1 MRALL
6 IAILGVFI
14 LTALS
19 LSYAG
24 AGTVADDVVEVA
36 KENPGKTAGVAGCIA
51 VIIAPPAWGWCA
63 LTLIGGAAIDGDL
76 QPIFDK
82 LTE

>member
-14 LTALS
+14 LTAPS

-24 AGTVADDVVEVA
+24 AETVVDDVVAVA
-36 KENPGKTAGVAGCIA
+36 KENPGKTAGAAGCVA
-51 VIIAPPAWGWCA
+51 VIIAPPSWAWCA

-76 QPIFDK
+76 QSFLDK
-82 LTE
+82 LTD

>member
-6 IAILGVFI
+6 IAIISVFI
-14 LTALS
+14 LAAPS

-24 AGTVADDVVEVA
+24 DGTVADDVVAVA
-36 KENPGKTAGVAGCIA
+36 KENPGKTAGAAGCVA
-51 VIIAPPAWGWCA
+51 VIIAPPSWAWCA